1 VIKWIACSIIIIMSM
16 VVSCSTKRGSIE
28 TTKDLPDFDALWDY
42 NDPAA
47 TEVRFREL
55 LPAVKAGNDLS
66 SLMQLMTQIARAQ
79 GLQRKFDEAH
89 AMLDSVQGMIKEEL
103 VVANVRYLLERG
115 RVINFS
121 GDPKKAKPY
130 FLDAYEIAS
139 ANNEDYYA
147 IDAIHML
154 QIVDP
159 PEEQLKWAGIALEMA
174 EKTTDERARKWLGP
188 LYNNTGWTYFD
199 LKQYDK
205 ALELFE
211 KSLAYCK
218 SINDEEGIFIAH
230 WTIARTYRE
239 VSRIDEALALQQALK
254 QEIDEKGLEP
264 DGYVYE
270 EIGECLLILQ
280 RMDEAVPYFAKAY
293 ELLSQDPWL
302 QANEQVRLDRL
313 KSLGGVE

>member
-1 VIKWIACSIIIIMSM
+1 MEV
-16 VVSCSTKRGSIE
+16 TR
-28 TTKDLPDFDALWDY
+28 DLPDFDALWDY

-47 TEVRFREL
+47 TEVKFREL
-55 LPAVKAGNDLS
+55 LPAAQTSNDLS
-66 SLMQLMTQIARAQ
+66 YVIQLMTQIARAQ

-89 AMLDSVQGMIKEEL
+89 ATLDSVQGMIKEEL

-115 RVINFS
+115 RATNSS
-121 GDPKKAKPY
+121 GDPEKAKPY
-130 FLDAYEIAS
+130 FFDAYEIAS

-159 PEEQLKWAGIALEMA
+159 PEEQLKWAGLALEMA
-174 EKTTDERARKWLGP
+174 EKTADERARKWLGP

-211 KSLAYCK
+211 KSLAYRQ
-218 SINDEEGIFIAH
+218 SINDEKGTFIAK

-239 VSRIDEALALQQALK
+239 VSRIDEALALQQALE
-254 QEIDEKGLEP
+254 QEIDEKGLDP

-280 RMDEAVPYFAKAY
+280 RMNEARPYFAKAY
-293 ELLSQDPWL
+293 NLLSQDPWL
-302 QANEQVRLDRL
+302 QANEQARLDRL
-313 KSLGGVE
+313 KRLGGAE